1 MVHRPTTLTAA
12 RNSKVALRLIG
23 LHSANSTFAVK
34 DGSGNAKSF
43 MVYTQDG
50 RELSTPQTVTS
61 LDVTPGQRF
70 DIIFTTPST
79 AGTWYPQVIYKDLR
93 NNTAYTNGT
102 VYGRVT
108 F

>member
-1 MVHRPTTLTAA
+1 M
-12 RNSKVALRLIG
+12 
-23 LHSANSTFAVK
+23 K

-43 MVYTQDG
+43 TVYTQDG
-50 RELSTPQTVTS
+50 RELPTPQTVTS

-70 DIIFTTPST
+70 DVIFTTPAST
-79 AGTWYPQVIYKDLR
+79 GTWYPQVTYKKLR
-93 NNTAYTNGT
+93 DGSTYTNGT